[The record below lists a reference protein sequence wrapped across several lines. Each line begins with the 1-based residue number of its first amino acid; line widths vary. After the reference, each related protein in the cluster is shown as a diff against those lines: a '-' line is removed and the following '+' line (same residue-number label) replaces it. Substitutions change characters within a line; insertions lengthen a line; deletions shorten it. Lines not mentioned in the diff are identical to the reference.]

1 MNMSLQEPISVTELN
16 NQIKTLLETT
26 FFNVYVE
33 GELSRITYHASG
45 HIYFTLKDENSSISC
60 VMFRGNKRK
69 LKFRLQEGMKVFI
82 KGSITVY
89 SPRGNYQIN
98 CLDIEPSGEGALAL
112 AFKQLKEKLQ
122 AKGYFDQARKKALPK
137 FVDKIVIV
145 TSKTGAAIQDML
157 RVAKKRWPL
166 VEIVLIDTLVQGEAA
181 ALDIARNIKIADSLG
196 ADVIIVG
203 RGGGSV
209 EDLWAFNE
217 EVVADAIFEAKTP
230 IVSAVGHEIDFLIS
244 DFTAD
249 LRAPTPSA
257 AMEMIL
263 PDINEVR
270 IYFDTLF
277 ENYESVMRKILDK
290 KAQTLLHLYNLYEQ
304 NNIISKI
311 ELFEKEIESLR
322 ERFSSY
328 LEFVLDRKSKD
339 VSELTNSINS
349 AMEAVFSL
357 KENDLLSLKRSY
369 ENNDPSKRG
378 KKGFAQ
384 IVKEGSI
391 VSLSDLK
398 ERDLIELQDPFT
410 VVKAEVLGKKKLN

>member
-1 MNMSLQEPISVTELN
+1 MSLQEPISVTELN

-60 VMFRGNKRK
+60 VMFRGNNRK

-270 IYFDTLF
+270 IYLDTLF
-277 ENYESVMRKILDK
+277 ENYESVMIKILDK
-290 KAQTLLHLYNLYEQ
+290 KAQTLSHLYNLYEQ

-311 ELFEKEIESLR
+311 ELFEKEIASLR

-410 VVKAEVLGKKKLN
+410 VVKAEVLGKRELN

>member
-1 MNMSLQEPISVTELN
+1 MQEPISVTELN

>member
-60 VMFRGNKRK
+60 VMFRGNNRK
-69 LKFRLQEGMKVFI
+69 LKFRLQEGMKAFI

-217 EVVADAIFEAKTP
+217 EIVADAIFEAKTP

-270 IYFDTLF
+270 IYLDTLF
-277 ENYESVMRKILDK
+277 ENYEAVMIKILDK
-290 KAQTLLHLYNLYEQ
+290 KAQTLSHLYNLYEQ

-311 ELFEKEIESLR
+311 ELFEKEIASLR

-410 VVKAEVLGKKKLN
+410 VVKAEILGKRKLS